1 MKKKAIFIV
10 IGIVILM
17 LMLLIIPREAMSLE
31 RYGEMICQ
39 NEGYTCVKV
48 QKGQSWESL
57 FPDENQRAIVMRL
70 NRINE
75 RLFRGEVIAVP
86 ENLDK
91 VDYMQL
97 SPFEQNIEPT
107 GYKQIIVDP
116 VVMAFAAYDENGN
129 LVRWGPASLG
139 RDWCPDIGS
148 RCRSK
153 PGSYKIYEKR
163 GEGCFSSK
171 FPVPD
176 GGAPMPFC
184 MFFRGGYAIHASE
197 LPGYNA
203 SHGCIRIFYE
213 DAEWLNHEFA
223 SIGTPI
229 IVRPYEA

>member
-1 MKKKAIFIV
+1 MKKKAIIIV
-10 IGIVILM
+10 IGIAILM
-17 LMLLIIPREAMSLE
+17 FVLLVVPREVMSLE

-75 RLFRGEVIAVP
+75 RLFRGEIIAVP
-86 ENLDK
+86 ENLNNM
-91 VDYMQL
+91 DYMQL
-97 SPFEQNIEPT
+97 SPFEQNIGPT

-153 PGSYKIYEKR
+153 PGAYKIYEKR

-184 MFFRGGYAIHASE
+184 MFFRGGYAIHSSE

-229 IVRPYEA
+229 IVRPYET

>member
-1 MKKKAIFIV
+1 MKRKAIIAV
-10 IGIVILM
+10 IAMAILA
-17 LMLLIIPREAMSLE
+17 LLLFVIPREVMSLA
-31 RYGEMICQ
+31 RYGESLCQ
-39 NEGYTCVKV
+39 NEGYSCVRV

-75 RLFRGEVIAVP
+75 RLFTGQVIAVP
-86 ENLDK
+86 QNLDS
-91 VDYMQL
+91 VDYMRL
-97 SPFEQNIEPT
+97 SPLDHNIAPT

-116 VVMAFAAYDENGN
+116 VVMAFGAYDENGN

-139 RDWCPDIGS
+139 RDWCPDIRTG
-148 RCRSK
+148 CRTK
-153 PGSYKIYEKR
+153 PGVFKVYEKR

-171 FPVPD
+171 FPVPY
-176 GGAPMPFC
+176 GGAPMPYC
-184 MFFRGGYAIHASE
+184 MFFHSGYAIHASE

-223 SIGTPI
+223 SIGTPV
-229 IVRPYEA
+229 IVRPYET